1 MREGY
6 NPARP
11 NEEYYHKKESQIMD
25 LLPIPELGLL
35 ASAGFDGKICLWRMD
50 TLQPKPPLIGHS
62 KAVYS
67 LDWYKGQNLILS
79 AGLDHDVFVW
89 NPLVNRKIFLLKGH
103 NHSLVGVKWMPGTN

>member
-67 LDWYKGQNLILS
+67 LDWYKG
-79 AGLDHDVFVW
+79 
-89 NPLVNRKIFLLKGH
+89 
-103 NHSLVGVKWMPGTN
+103 

>member
-1 MREGY
+1 
-6 NPARP
+6 
-11 NEEYYHKKESQIMD
+11 MD

-67 LDWYKGQNLILS
+67 LDWYK
-79 AGLDHDVFVW
+79 D
-89 NPLVNRKIFLLKGH
+89 KI
-103 NHSLVGVKWMPGTN
+103 